1 MCQIFGVNSL
11 RPIAPNYLLRGFFCR
26 GGGTSDHKDGW
37 GIAYRAENGQPH
49 LKVYASSAFR
59 CQHAHMLAGGS
70 TRSRNLMAHI
80 RKATIGAVEDANSH
94 PFTRTLWGRHV
105 FFAHN
110 GDLKAFAPAIAP
122 RFRTFG
128 TTDSEM
134 AFASILTRLVER
146 FGDAFPPLPA
156 LYNALQDIAAD
167 IARHGTFNF
176 ILTVDDLMFA
186 HATTD
191 LHWTAHEP
199 GTPRVRLIDC
209 DEQVDTGSLHCTD
222 ERFVIVATH
231 PVTEGHRWQRFGKG
245 ELALFH
251 AGRRLD
257 THSLDSDED
266 TFGEGQAGWPDDRQ
280 QALAASA

>member
-11 RPIAPNYLLRGFFCR
+11 HPIAPNYLLRGFFCR

-37 GIAYRAENGQPH
+37 GIAYRAEDGQPH

-59 CQHAHMLAGGS
+59 CQHAHLLAGGS

-80 RKATIGAVEDANSH
+80 RKATVGAVEDANSH
-94 PFTRTLWGRHV
+94 PFTRMLWGKRF

-110 GDLKAFAPAIAP
+110 GDLKDFSPDIDG
-122 RFRTFG
+122 RFHTFG
-128 TTDSEM
+128 NTDSEQ
-134 AFASILTRLVER
+134 AFASIFTRLVAR
-146 FGDAFPPLPA
+146 FGDTAPPLSAMFEA
-156 LYNALQDIAAD
+156 LKELSTD

-176 ILTVDDLMFA
+176 ILTVDDFMFV

-191 LHWTAHEP
+191 LHWAVHTPDTAEVH
-199 GTPRVRLIDC
+199 LIDC
-209 DEQVDTGSLHCTD
+209 NEQVDTRALHCEG

-231 PVTEGHRWQRFGKG
+231 PITEGHDWQRFDKG

-251 AGRRLD
+251 AGRRLTHAADMD
-257 THSLDSDED
+257 TEWHNHEIL
-266 TFGEGQAGWPDDRQ
+266 
-280 QALAASA
+280 ALAASA

>member
-11 RPIAPNYLLRGFFCR
+11 HPIAANYLLRGFFCR
-26 GGGTSDHKDGW
+26 GGGTSDHEDGW
-37 GIAYRAENGQPH
+37 GIAYRAEDGQAH
-49 LKVYASSAFR
+49 LKVYTSSAFR
-59 CQHAHMLAGGS
+59 CQHAHTLTGGN

-80 RKATIGAVEDANSH
+80 RKATIGPVEDANSH
-94 PFTRTLWGRHV
+94 PFTRTLWGRRF

-110 GDLKAFAPAIAP
+110 GDLKDFDPAIAS

-128 TTDSEM
+128 TTDSEA
-134 AFASILTRLVER
+134 AFASILTRLVVR
-146 FGDAFPPLPA
+146 FGDAFPPLSA
-156 LYNALQDIAAD
+156 LFEALEEITAD

-199 GTPRVRLIDC
+199 GTSEVRLIDC
-209 DEQVDTGSLHCTD
+209 NEHVDTRALHCAD

-231 PVTEGHRWQRFGKG
+231 PITEGHQWQRFGKS

-251 AGRRLD
+251 AGRRLTSAAD
-257 THSLDSDED
+257 MGAEWNGDGML
-266 TFGEGQAGWPDDRQ
+266 P
-280 QALAASA
+280 LAASA